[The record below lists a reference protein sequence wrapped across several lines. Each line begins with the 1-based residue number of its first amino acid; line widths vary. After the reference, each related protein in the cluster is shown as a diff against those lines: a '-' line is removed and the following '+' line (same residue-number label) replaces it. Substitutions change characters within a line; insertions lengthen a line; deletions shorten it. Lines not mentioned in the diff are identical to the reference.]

1 MTAIVI
7 YFLIG
12 AMFTWDGLR
21 NALKGSKG
29 GYVWLL
35 VGLVIVVLSLRMYI
49 MGIG

>member
-12 AMFTWDGLR
+12 VLFIWDGIK
-21 NALKGSKG
+21 NALQGNKG